1 MKYKILILFAF
12 ISSFRLI
19 KSQETKSFYTLNY
32 GLDKAK
38 TVNDTIEVYINNIK
52 NYSRKDLNTS
62 IIWFNKILALNKR
75 AKNEILL
82 AKSYMKIADVY
93 WFNNQYDNATE
104 YYLKAQQIGEKLND
118 KSLIGKSLYNLGW
131 IKCFQLE
138 DQSQVKLFY
147 NALQIF
153 KQEKDTGD
161 IIQLYSALASYYKH
175 FIAKYPSGLDS
186 SGMYFREILNLVENT
201 KFNENKFGVYINI
214 SGFYADSK
222 QIDSSRK
229 YIYKAINFLNK
240 YKINDAYSY
249 TAVYSGYLLT
259 LNHKDSLKKI
269 PEILNSLSKYWD
281 DPITINARV
290 ETYQTLFKIYEKHKM
305 YEKAFKYLF
314 AFKNL
319 SDTLKDQAFNQ
330 NILNKE
336 NQYVLEKKD
345 KALKELSLQNQ
356 ITSSKNKL
364 NKFIIYG
371 LCIFTVFIL
380 IGLYFVFK
388 NYKDKHKAN
397 QQLAE
402 QNKIIS
408 EKKLEIDQSINYA
421 KGIQTA
427 LLPAVEE
434 INKVID
440 KSFII
445 YLPKDV
451 VSGDFYWFQQISTD
465 EILLACADCT
475 GHGVPGSLMS
485 IVSIDKLNLSLFENK
500 LNNPKDI
507 LYNINNQIKSAIK
520 QQKDGLDIALIKY
533 NLKNKTIQ
541 FAGANRNLWIVRNSE
556 LLEFKATKNCIAGHT
571 PLNTEYNQAD
581 IKLEFGD
588 FIVLSTDGYADQFGG
603 TKGEGKK
610 MMTKRFKLIVVEA
623 SQLPIADAEKLISNN
638 YKNWMGNFEQIDDVC
653 VIGFKV

>member
-153 KQEKDTGD
+153 KQEKDTED

-610 MMTKRFKLIVVEA
+610 MMTKRFKQIVVEA